1 MDGVSSSVCLR
12 RSEKSHW
19 LLKQW
24 AGGSSIIRSDS
35 FPCRLFDSVV
45 QSSCAL
51 ASCRFGFRRFR
62 QNMLLRHVDS
72 ARRNELT
79 QMLSEREQLLQ
90 QLRLEKLQWEEKAA
104 QDSAAQATLAHELRN
119 SESTI
124 KQLNE
129 HNTLLADGCREL
141 ERCQEAMEKL
151 EHHNHHLQDAARELQ
166 ARLAANTECGRRFAR
181 FPPSG
186 RPCAALLCE
195 NGDSQR
201 MTGNLHPL
209 PCIPNPAMCIG
220 PCSDG

>member
-1 MDGVSSSVCLR
+1 
-12 RSEKSHW
+12 
-19 LLKQW
+19 
-24 AGGSSIIRSDS
+24 
-35 FPCRLFDSVV
+35 
-45 QSSCAL
+45 
-51 ASCRFGFRRFR
+51 
-62 QNMLLRHVDS
+62 MLLRHVDS

-141 ERCQEAMEKL
+141 ERCQEAMETL
-151 EHHNHHLQDAARELQ
+151 ERHNHRLQEAARELQ
-166 ARLAANTECGRRFAR
+166 ARLAANAECGSAR

-186 RPCAALLCE
+186 RPCAAPLCE
-195 NGDSQR
+195 NSDLQP
-201 MTGNLHPL
+201 MTGNVHPL
-209 PCIPNPAMCIG
+209 PCIRNPAMCIG